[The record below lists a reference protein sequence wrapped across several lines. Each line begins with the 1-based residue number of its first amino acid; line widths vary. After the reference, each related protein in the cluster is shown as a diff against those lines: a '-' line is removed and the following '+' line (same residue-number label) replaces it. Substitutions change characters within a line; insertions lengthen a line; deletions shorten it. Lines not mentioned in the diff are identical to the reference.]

1 MKNIFQIL
9 ASSKTFCYFCT
20 VISWIANNELLVLIR
35 GLALFIKEWRLPTF
49 ASDKL
54 EIRNFKDK
62 SEGDDSR
69 CLL

>member
-35 GLALFIKEWRLPTF
+35 GLALFIKNGVLLTF
-49 ASDKL
+49 ASDDVL
-54 EIRNFKDK
+54 EIRNFHMDFR
-62 SEGDDSR
+62 GR
-69 CLL
+69 W